1 MGMRHTN
8 LILAAMLGLGA
19 MVGSAQAEVSRVV
32 VAKTSNVPAYLK
44 EMDKVRALLKRSG
57 SDASV
62 RVWRARFAGPNAGM
76 LVVTIEYADM
86 ATFAADDAKMR
97 ADAEYDGLIKG
108 LDAIRTIESDS
119 LYEEL

>member
-1 MGMRHTN
+1 MKNTN
-8 LILAAMLGLGA
+8 LILATMLGLGA
-19 MVGSAQAEVSRVV
+19 MVASAQAEVSRVV
-32 VAKTSNVPAYLK
+32 VAETSNVAAYLK
-44 EMDKVRALLKRSG
+44 EMDKVRALLKRVG

-62 RVWRARFAGPNAGM
+62 RVWRARFAGPNAGS